1 MVDQAN
7 PKKQKEKKLGSLK
20 SVKNQTIL
28 LIKSYGVSEIWEIE
42 FFVSINAIVRGY
54 KLNFF
59 LFVLFFQT
67 APKQMKETKHK
78 LPIWETFSSNGQR
91 PRVGKLI
98 ATKNKNKNKTK
109 LPLFD

>member
-42 FFVSINAIVRGY
+42 FFVSINAIIRGY

-59 LFVLFFQT
+59 FICIV
-67 APKQMKETKHK
+67 
-78 LPIWETFSSNGQR
+78 FSNS
-91 PRVGKLI
+91 P
-98 ATKNKNKNKTK
+98 
-109 LPLFD
+109 